1 MTGKKIIALKKW
13 PYDEEKKK
21 FEKNDNKKNTIYFKG
36 KGRDS
41 SLVYKTNILLVYF
54 IKQNT
59 TCFCR
64 IFSV

>member
-36 KGRDS
+36 KG
-41 SLVYKTNILLVYF
+41 IHLLY
-54 IKQNT
+54 IKP
-59 TCFCR
+59 
-64 IFSV
+64 IYY